1 MMLYTLLTAK
11 SFAAVDGIAKNINA
25 GMGLGRKVDAVKQG
39 EAGMY
44 YFRLS
49 TIADPSYN
57 GYMGGTSNERFISE
71 VTALFKEG

>member
-11 SFAAVDGIAKNINA
+11 SFAAVDGIAKSINA
-25 GMGLGRKVDAVKQG
+25 GMGLGRNVDAVKQG

-49 TIADPSYN
+49 DIADPTYN
-57 GYMGGTSNERFISE
+57 GYKGNTSNERFIKQ
-71 VTALFKEG
+71 VAALFKEG